1 MDAIVGLGVNRE
13 EVLTRDA
20 KRQLRS
26 RIYRAALGTL
36 STIVLGLILAI
47 ILTIVVKGSERF
59 GWEFISTPPK
69 DYMGDGGIW
78 PMLKGSLLLMFG
90 TLLVVLPIGVLGG
103 IFLAE
108 YAGQKRWVDLARSL
122 ITSLAGTPSIVFGL
136 FGLAIFVLMFQLKPS
151 LMAGWLTLGVMSIPV
166 VVLNTE
172 QAIRSVPSAQLDAAI
187 SLGLT
192 KWQTMAKVVLPQAVP
207 GIMTGIVLASG
218 RAAGEAPPI
227 LLTAAVFYST
237 TETPFGWDLLRQ
249 PVMNL
254 PYHIA
259 EGYRQP
265 KAIPES
271 IVWGTCLTLLIM
283 VLSINLIAILVRSRS
298 RRRRAGF

>member
-1 MDAIVGLGVNRE
+1 VNAI
-13 EVLTRDA
+13 
-20 KRQLRS
+20 
-26 RIYRAALGTL
+26 AALGQRTE
-36 STIVLGLILAI
+36 VLAQRDRARQRRSDVYRFSMGGLAFVVVIAILAI
-47 ILTIVVKGSERF
+47 IVTITAKGAERF
-59 GWEFISTPPK
+59 GWTFLTTPPK
-69 DYMGDGGIW
+69 DFMADGGIW
-78 PMLKGSLLLMFG
+78 PMLKGSLLLMVG
-90 TLLVVLPIGVLGG
+90 TLLAALPVGVLGG

-151 LMAGWLTLGVMSIPV
+151 LLAGWLTLGVMSIPI
-166 VVLNTE
+166 VVLSTE
-172 QAIRSVPSAQLDAAI
+172 QAIRSVPSAQVDAAI

-192 KWQTMAKVVLPQAVP
+192 KWQTMVRVVLPQALP
-207 GIMTGIVLASG
+207 GIMTGVVLASG

-237 TETPFGWDLLRQ
+237 TETPFGWQMLRE

-265 KAIPES
+265 QAIPES
-271 IVWGTCLTLLIM
+271 IVWGTCLTLLLM
-283 VLSINLIAILVRSRS
+283 VLGLNLTAILVRSRARH
-298 RRRRAGF
+298 RRIGS